1 MPRSVSGKVK
11 HKKTKNILKA
21 AKGYRGAKSKL
32 YRPAK
37 QAVMKAGLYAFRD
50 RRAKKRDFR
59 GLWISRINARA
70 RMEGLSYSKFING
83 LEKAGVIINRKLLSD
98 IAVNDDI
105 AFRALVEKAKT
116 SG

>member
-1 MPRSVSGKVK
+1 MPRSISGKVK
-11 HKKTKNILKA
+11 HRKTRKVLKE

-59 GLWISRINARA
+59 ALWISRINARA
-70 RMEGLSYSKFING
+70 RIEGLSYSKFING
-83 LEKAGVIINRKLLSD
+83 LQEAGVIINRKLLSD

-105 AFRALVEKAKT
+105 AFQALVEKVK
-116 SG
+116 SVG